1 MLDLI
6 GITVL
11 TAAIAVN
18 LNATVTMMPLSA
30 AQKLTA
36 VVIAGLWIGWAIAL
50 GTTGVYGATSTPV
63 PAIGVMAGLPV
74 VAAGIAA
81 LLSIKARESFL
92 ALPLALLVGLNA
104 MRVFGG
110 FFLLLALQD
119 RLSGPFPQS
128 AGWGDV
134 IVGLTAIPLTLAIAR
149 NPRGHR

>member
-63 PAIGVMAGLPV
+63 
-74 VAAGIAA
+74 
-81 LLSIKARESFL
+81 R
-92 ALPLALLVGLNA
+92 
-104 MRVFGG
+104 
-110 FFLLLALQD
+110 
-119 RLSGPFPQS
+119 
-128 AGWGDV
+128 GWSDC
-134 IVGLTAIPLTLAIAR
+134 
-149 NPRGHR
+149 

>member
-50 GTTGVYGATSTPV
+50 V
-63 PAIGVMAGLPV
+63 PL
-74 VAAGIAA
+74 
-81 LLSIKARESFL
+81 
-92 ALPLALLVGLNA
+92 
-104 MRVFGG
+104 
-110 FFLLLALQD
+110 
-119 RLSGPFPQS
+119 
-128 AGWGDV
+128 
-134 IVGLTAIPLTLAIAR
+134 
-149 NPRGHR
+149 